1 MRAAAPPAAA
11 TRPRLVA
18 SPSAPPVLT
27 PFPSPRRYEERREQ
41 DMRDRIARDRELG
54 ARALT
59 EYQANLALE
68 RQRAEEAEAA
78 RQAVKRAKHE
88 TVCRGIAEQLAAIAA
103 KVTEY
108 RATQPTPLLPPKARA
123 APLPPLD
130 SPTATLLPPHPA
142 HPPPLLPRCS
152 ASG

>member
-1 MRAAAPPAAA
+1 
-11 TRPRLVA
+11 
-18 SPSAPPVLT
+18 
-27 PFPSPRRYEERREQ
+27 
-41 DMRDRIARDRELG
+41 MRDRIARDRELG

-123 APLPPLD
+123 APLRITPHTIAPSSPP
-130 SPTATLLPPHPA
+130 PPHPA
-142 HPPPLLPRCS
+142 HPLTPSLPRCS

>member
-1 MRAAAPPAAA
+1 MRAAA
-11 TRPRLVA
+11 TRPPPPPHAPAPRPA
-18 SPSAPPVLT
+18 AERAPFRSPGSYLP
-27 PFPSPRRYEERREQ
+27 PSPPRYEERREQ

-123 APLPPLD
+123 APFPP
-130 SPTATLLPPHPA
+130 
-142 HPPPLLPRCS
+142 
-152 ASG
+152 

>member
-1 MRAAAPPAAA
+1 
-11 TRPRLVA
+11 
-18 SPSAPPVLT
+18 
-27 PFPSPRRYEERREQ
+27 
-41 DMRDRIARDRELG
+41 MRDRIARDRELG

-123 APLPPLD
+123 RPLPPL
-130 SPTATLLPPHPA
+130 TPPA
-142 HPPPLLPRCS
+142 SSPPPLTASPPPPPPSRCS

>member
-1 MRAAAPPAAA
+1 
-11 TRPRLVA
+11 
-18 SPSAPPVLT
+18 
-27 PFPSPRRYEERREQ
+27 
-41 DMRDRIARDRELG
+41 MRDRIARDRELG

-123 APLPPLD
+123 APSPLSPSSPSPSILPS
-130 SPTATLLPPHPA
+130 SPHPPLPPH
-142 HPPPLLPRCS
+142 PRCS

>member
-1 MRAAAPPAAA
+1 
-11 TRPRLVA
+11 
-18 SPSAPPVLT
+18 
-27 PFPSPRRYEERREQ
+27 
-41 DMRDRIARDRELG
+41 MRDRIARDRELG

-123 APLPPLD
+123 APFPPL
-130 SPTATLLPPHPA
+130 SPPHAPSSSSSP
-142 HPPPLLPRCS
+142 HPLIPPPLLPRCS